1 MSRGAASSF
10 EGGFRLPAGTPAM
23 VDTHV
28 HVFERSLP
36 LAAQRRYQPDYDA
49 RAQDLLVAMQSAG
62 IARAVL
68 VQPSFLGTDNSYVIE
83 QIARFEGA
91 FAGVAVIEPD
101 MGMADLAALRRA
113 GIVGIRLN
121 CIGSK
126 APDFSR
132 GTYREMAERLAAT
145 GLVIEIQAEGAQ
157 WRSIASALPHL
168 PGPVLVDHFGRTPAG
183 DASGGF
189 EALLAAAGETE
200 RLWFK
205 FSGPYRFADG
215 AAAGCASAIL
225 AAAGP
230 DRVVWGSDWPWTQC
244 EGRFHYAETLDW
256 LARWVPDAA
265 ARQAILAD
273 NPARLF
279 GLTVPTEQ

>member
-1 MSRGAASSF
+1 M
-10 EGGFRLPAGTPAM
+10 PAT

-36 LAAQRRYQPDYDA
+36 LAARRRYQPDYDA
-49 RAQDLLVAMQSAG
+49 TAADLLGVMRPAG
-62 IARAVL
+62 IARAIL

-83 QIARFEGA
+83 QVLRSRGA
-91 FAGVAVIEPD
+91 FAGVAVIDPG
-101 MGMADLAALRRA
+101 MGAEDLATLRRA

-121 CIGSK
+121 CIGGP

-132 GTYREMAERLAAT
+132 GVHREMAERLAAA

-157 WRSIASALPHL
+157 WRSIAPCLPQL

-189 EALLAAAGETE
+189 EALLAAAAETE
-200 RLWFK
+200 NLWFK

-215 AAAGCASAIL
+215 AAAGCASALL
-225 AAAGP
+225 AAVGP
-230 DRVVWGSDWPWTQC
+230 GRVVWGSDWPWTQF
-244 EGRFHYAETLDW
+244 EGCYRYTDTLDW
-256 LARWVPDAA
+256 LARWVPDAG
-265 ARQAILAD
+265 ARRAILTT

-279 GLTVPTEQ
+279 GLTAFAEQ